1 MPSKKR
7 KQKSQKNDRMRLE
20 ECRAKLAAIGESQAV
35 IEFHMDGTIIHAN
48 QNFLNAL
55 GYELGEIVGKHHKTF
70 VETQERESQ
79 DYRDFWATLNNGNF
93 HNGQFKRI
101 RKDGQEIFIDAM
113 YYPIADKSGRPY
125 KIIKFATDITD
136 QVLLQRRTEEAGMAV
151 STNIEQMV
159 ETIREISGYA
169 NQTATLA
176 METEKEMETTS
187 DSVKKLD
194 ESSRVIERVVELI
207 RNLADQTNLLALNA
221 TIESARAG
229 EAGKGFAVV
238 ANEVKEL
245 AKQTADATES
255 IDQSVSEIRGLISES
270 VQSAGRVSDSIRS
283 VNESMSSVAQAVEQ
297 QSTTMDGLNETAI
310 NLRM

>member
-1 MPSKKR
+1 MFV
-7 KQKSQKNDRMRLE
+7 E
-20 ECRAKLAAIGESQAV
+20 AAEHESQ
-35 IEFHMDGTIIHAN
+35 G
-48 QNFLNAL
+48 
-55 GYELGEIVGKHHKTF
+55 
-70 VETQERESQ
+70 
-79 DYRDFWATLNNGNF
+79 YRDFWATLNNGNF

-101 RKDGQEIFIDAM
+101 RKDGNEIFIDAM
-113 YYPIADKSGRPY
+113 YYPIADSNGRPY
-125 KIIKFATDITD
+125 KVVKFATDVTD

-169 NQTATLA
+169 NQTASLA
-176 METEKEMETTS
+176 METEKEMQTTS
-187 DSVKKLD
+187 ESVKKLD

-270 VQSAGRVSDSIRS
+270 VQSAGRVSESIRS

-297 QSTTMDGLNETAI
+297 QSSTMDGLNETAVT
-310 NLRM
+310 LRM